1 MKYQCCIIGKDE
13 VSMVSNILATTTKI
27 LKMTNNSS
35 NSNIFSFNS
44 SILHRSSS
52 IKNEALLVDNLSR
65 VIPTLNDRV
74 RNVLANGYIATR
86 KVRSQT
92 TNIPLIEITP
102 PTPLSPTLND
112 KSSIGNAVEN
122 ISCVFNTYCTK
133 LRRFSAPDRILSEH
147 AAVLNHRQERRVSVP
162 LPSKQ
167 KHLLQVPKNSGKRRN
182 KKRKHPQHILK
193 HKHLEKLD
201 SAHDSP
207 KKKPMAV
214 NDNVV
219 NVVNTEMFHVNYR
232 DINNNNESSIMD
244 IIVDSD
250 VRENQNT
257 KLSPTCDFVNNI
269 NKKDGYHNNEKLG
282 KLPLD
287 FSYVKFSKRFEEI
300 TKGIEK
306 LSTSS
311 IESCLTKGR
320 ELEEISS
327 SAVKY
332 IQTLS
337 IRN

>member
-1 MKYQCCIIGKDE
+1 M
-13 VSMVSNILATTTKI
+13 TT
-27 LKMTNNSS
+27 NSS

-52 IKNEALLVDNLSR
+52 IKNEALLVGNLSR
-65 VIPTLNDRV
+65 VIPTLNDRA

-92 TNIPLIEITP
+92 ANIPLIEITP
-102 PTPLSPTLND
+102 PTPLSPTIND
-112 KSSIGNAVEN
+112 KSSIGNALGN
-122 ISCVFNTYCTK
+122 INCVFNTYCTK
-133 LRRFSAPDRILSEH
+133 LRRFSAPDRMLSEP
-147 AAVLNHRQERRVSVP
+147 AAVLNHWQERRVSVP
-162 LPSKQ
+162 LPNKQ
-167 KHLLQVPKNSGKRRN
+167 KHLLQVPRNTGKRRN
-182 KKRKHPQHILK
+182 KKRKHSHHILK
-193 HKHLEKLD
+193 QKHLEKSD

-214 NDNVV
+214 NDNFV
-219 NVVNTEMFHVNYR
+219 NNEMFHLNYR
-232 DINNNNESSIMD
+232 DINNDNESSIMD

-257 KLSPTCDFVNNI
+257 ILSPTCNIVNNNILSPTCDILDNI
-269 NKKDGYHNNEKLG
+269 NKKDEYHNNEKLG
-282 KLPLD
+282 SLPLD